1 MKVSRD
7 MWFSSKSLRFLS
19 TSLFAFV
26 LVLMLSLSQVVLA
39 NENVITVRGIARIEY
54 APTKDNHGLYR
65 KLVHEAKIAA
75 LKTYIATMPQAKARL
90 LDRYFED
97 ITSYEN
103 IDKYVL
109 SFKPL
114 GPPCNTGVTKNGVP
128 KCGQIKD
135 KTLNLAVNA
144 QINTVAI
151 NNYLQAQ
158 SVAGATAAGES
169 SEFGV
174 LFIARTTTGRKVF
187 QDKVTNV
194 AQQKSADNTNTTVAS
209 DGTSDIAGVSQES
222 MAVRTTG
229 GSTEIK
235 ADELAYAIDNSL
247 SNTLGQAI
255 GQYLVDSGFEPISAD
270 ELVDNSDDLYYLDE
284 MIDEGMFREDG
295 TMPRRLMNRYKKAA
309 IEFGMKFFGVGRID
323 VGLPQKNAVTGFV
336 EVPAIVTFEV
346 FMDVNGRSRS
356 VAVVTPQA
364 VYGEDA
370 RGEQAIAQQNAQNE
384 AVKLALD
391 TVVSQLQAKDLF

>member
-1 MKVSRD
+1 MMSCMTRALCMYVRP
-7 MWFSSKSLRFLS
+7 MFIA
-19 TSLFAFV
+19 TV
-26 LVLMLSLSQVVLA
+26 LVLAALSQAVLA
-39 NENVITVRGIARIEY
+39 NENVVTVRGIARIEY
-54 APTKDNHGLYR
+54 APSEDHHGLYR

-75 LKTYIATMPQAKARL
+75 IKTYMATMPQAKLRL
-90 LDRYFED
+90 MDRYFDD

-114 GPPCNTGVTKNGVP
+114 GGPCNTGVTKNGKP

-135 KTLNLAVNA
+135 KSLNLAVNA
-144 QINTVAI
+144 KISTVAI
-151 NNYLQAQ
+151 DNYLQSQ
-158 SVAGATAAGES
+158 SVVGATGAGES

-174 LFIARTTTGRKVF
+174 MFIARTTTGKTVF
-187 QDKVTNV
+187 DDKVTNV
-194 AQQKSADNTNTTVAS
+194 QQQQSQDNTNTTMAS
-209 DGTSDIAGVSQES
+209 DGTSNIAGVSQES
-222 MAVRTTG
+222 LSVSTTG
-229 GSTEIK
+229 GSTEVK
-235 ADELAYAIDNSL
+235 ADALSYQIDNAL

-255 GQYLVDSGFEPISAD
+255 GQYLVDAGFEPISAD
-270 ELVDNSDDLYYLDE
+270 EIVDNSDDLYYLDE
-284 MIDEGMFREDG
+284 MIDEGMFRDDG
-295 TMPRRLMNRYKKAA
+295 TMPRRLLNRYKKAA

-323 VGLPQKNAVTGFV
+323 IGMAQKNAVTGFI

-346 FMDVNGRSRS
+346 FMDANGRSRS

-370 RGEQAIAQQNAQNE
+370 RGDEAIARQNAQNE

-391 TVVSQLQAKDLF
+391 TVVSQLQAKDLY